1 MSSEVWG
8 QLGNIVRQT
17 NHGLNKSVKN
27 AHKFNVIVGEP
38 QQLVFHKKSGWAW
51 WSAPLV
57 LALGRQRQADQGQ
70 CGLRSEFLDS
80 QGYTEKPCLRKI
92 KTKNKNKTKR
102 DTWTIN
108 RKKIFIIEKL

>member
-70 CGLRSEFLDS
+70 CGLRSEFLAVLELTHSVD
-80 QGYTEKPCLRKI
+80 QGGVRLR
-92 KTKNKNKTKR
+92 
-102 DTWTIN
+102 D
-108 RKKIFIIEKL
+108 